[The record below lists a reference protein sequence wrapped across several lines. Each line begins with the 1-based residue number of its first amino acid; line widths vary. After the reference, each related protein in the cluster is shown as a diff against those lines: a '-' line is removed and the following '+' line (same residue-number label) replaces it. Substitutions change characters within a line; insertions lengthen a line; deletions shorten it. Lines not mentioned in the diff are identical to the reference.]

1 MLPFRTAYLLAYRCG
16 YFSQQIAIL
25 MPCVLN
31 VLLEKC
37 NLTAPQS
44 NQLPFYGS
52 YTVPHLFQLTQ
63 YADQVSA
70 DAGTMHG
77 IRAGIKA
84 GENAPERIF
93 VPGHI
98 RGIDFLHQAFAPR
111 TVPFIGRGVWV
122 NSFGGLAVE
131 LFQVG

>member
-1 MLPFRTAYLLAYRCG
+1 MRELLSDFGRRRSSVLSATLFYPRSHGLMLPFRTAYLLAYRCG

-52 YTVPHLFQLTQ
+52 YTVSHLL
-63 YADQVSA
+63 DRKSV
-70 DAGTMHG
+70 
-77 IRAGIKA
+77 
-84 GENAPERIF
+84 
-93 VPGHI
+93 
-98 RGIDFLHQAFAPR
+98 
-111 TVPFIGRGVWV
+111 
-122 NSFGGLAVE
+122 VE
-131 LFQVG
+131 GKSVD

>member
-1 MLPFRTAYLLAYRCG
+1 
-16 YFSQQIAIL
+16 

-31 VLLEKC
+31 VLQEKC

-52 YTVPHLFQLTQ
+52 YTVPNLFQLTQ

-70 DAGTMHG
+70 DAGTLHG

-84 GENAPERIF
+84 SENAPERIF

-98 RGIDFLHQAFAPR
+98 RGIDYLHQAFAPR
-111 TVPFIGRGVWV
+111 TVPFIGRGVRV